1 MFIHF
6 NSDLKCCEDAGATL
20 VAANVAR
27 SCQLQRSSR
36 LTVPERYTS
45 RLNRFLFFILSLQ
58 PKQMLSQA
66 IFLEV
71 TDQIQHSS
79 HAALLPKTCKKTL
92 VCRNVGVPADFKN
105 YNYFKNSI

>member
-20 VAANVAR
+20 VAANVAQ

-58 PKQMLSQA
+58 PKQMLSQV

-79 HAALLPKTCKKTL
+79 HAALPPKTCKKTL
-92 VCRNVGVPADFKN
+92 VGRNVGVPADFKN